1 MHFNE
6 SPWFK
11 QRYYSNGQ
19 WLDAG
24 SRKVIEVHNP
34 ATGELVGTVP
44 DISEE
49 ETNQA
54 IEAAHAAFPMWSQ
67 KTGKERAAILRKWYN
82 LMMANQED
90 LALIMTVEQGKPLI
104 ESRGE
109 IAYAASFIEWFAE
122 EAKRSYGDVIPAV
135 KANQQLIT
143 LRQPIGVAAAV
154 TPWNFPAAMITRKVG
169 PALAAG
175 CTMIVKPSSYT
186 PFSALAMAALA
197 EEAGVPAGVLNVVT
211 GSASV
216 IGKPLTTH
224 PKIRKFSFTG
234 STETGKKLA
243 ATCTGTMKKISM
255 ELGGNAPFIVFDDAD
270 VEQAVAGAI
279 ASKFRNSGQTCVCAN
294 RIFVQAGI
302 YDAFVE
308 KLIKAVQD
316 LKIGNGL
323 APGIQ
328 QGPLINEDAVAKVE
342 ALLKDAIAKGARVLQ
357 GGKRHSL
364 GGTFFE
370 PTIITDITSDMLISQ
385 EEIFGP
391 VAAIERFDYED
402 EAISRANA
410 TPYGLASYFYSRDI
424 GRIWRV
430 AQALECGMV
439 GINEGILSYEVAPF
453 GGVKESGIGR
463 EGSYLGMEEYLEVKY
478 LCMGY

>member
-1 MHFNE
+1 MHFDQ
-6 SPWFK
+6 SSWFK

-19 WLDAG
+19 WLDAASG
-24 SRKVIEVHNP
+24 KTLEVRNP
-34 ATGELVGTVP
+34 ATGEVIGTVP
-44 DISEE
+44 NISES

-54 IEAAHAAFPMWSQ
+54 IDAAHQAFPAWSQ
-67 KTGKERAAILRKWYN
+67 KTGKERAVILRRWYD
-82 LMMANQED
+82 LMIENQEE
-90 LALIMTVEQGKPLI
+90 LALIMTVEQGKPLV

-186 PFSALAMAALA
+186 PFSALALAALA

-243 ATCTGTMKKISM
+243 ADCAGTMKRVSM

-270 VEQAVAGAI
+270 AEQAVVGAM

-302 YDAFVE
+302 YDTFVE
-308 KLIKAVQD
+308 KLLKAVQD

-328 QGPLINEDAVAKVE
+328 QGPLINEDAVLKVE
-342 ALLKDAIAKGARVLQ
+342 ALLEDAVAKGARVLH

-370 PTIITDITSDMLISQ
+370 PTVITDITPDMLISQ

-391 VAAIERFDYED
+391 VAAIERFEFED
-402 EAISRANA
+402 EVISRANA

-430 AQALECGMV
+430 AQAIESGMI

-463 EGSYLGMEEYLEVKY
+463 EGSYLGMEEYMEVKY